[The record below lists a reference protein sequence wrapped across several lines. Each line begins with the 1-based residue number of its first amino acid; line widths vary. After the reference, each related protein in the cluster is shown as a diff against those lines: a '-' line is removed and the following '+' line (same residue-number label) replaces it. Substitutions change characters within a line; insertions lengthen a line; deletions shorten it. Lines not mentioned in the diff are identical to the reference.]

1 MGLPVGKLEPEF
13 LAELLGGLS
22 ADDPAVIVGPG
33 IGRDVT
39 VLKWD
44 ADDRYLIAKADP
56 ITFATDEIGF
66 YAVNVNANDVATSGG
81 LPRWFLA
88 TLLLPAGA
96 TDDALVRSIFA
107 QIDAACRALGISLVG
122 GHTEVTHDLDRPVL
136 VGFMLGEV
144 VKGELVVGD
153 GAQVGD
159 RLLLTKGVA
168 VEGTSIIA
176 RELGDELRARG
187 VDREMIGRAAGF
199 LHDPGIGVLREARIA
214 VGAGAVHAMHDPTE
228 GGLATGLHELAIAS
242 GVGLQVHFD
251 AIPILPETQSFCD
264 LLGLEPLGLIASG
277 SLLIAADPA
286 DADAIAGAIRAE
298 GIACADVGAVV
309 RAEEG
314 IRIGRD
320 GAWRDLPR
328 YDQDEIAKV
337 F

>member
-1 MGLPVGKLEPEF
+1 MPLPVGKLEPEF
-13 LAELLGGLS
+13 LAELLGGLH

-39 VLKWD
+39 VLAWD
-44 ADDRYLIAKADP
+44 ANERYLIAKTDP
-56 ITFATDEIGF
+56 ITFATDAIGY

-81 LPRWFLA
+81 VPRWFLA

-96 TDDALVRSIFA
+96 TDEVLVRSIFA
-107 QIDAACRALGISLVG
+107 QIDATCRELGISLVG

-144 VKGELVVGD
+144 GKSELVVGD

-168 VEGTSIIA
+168 IEGTSIIA
-176 RELGDELRARG
+176 RELEDDLLARG
-187 VDREMIGRAAGF
+187 VDVETVRRAAGF
-199 LHDPGIGVLREARIA
+199 LHEPGISVLCEARIA
-214 VGAGAVHAMHDPTE
+214 VTAGTVHAMHDPTE
-228 GGLATGLHELAIAS
+228 GGLATGLHELAMAS
-242 GVGLQVHFD
+242 GVGLEVD
-251 AIPILPETQSFCD
+251 EAAIPILPETRRFCA

-277 SLLIAADPA
+277 ALLIAAASD
-286 DADAIAGAIRAE
+286 DAGAIAEAIRAA
-298 GIACADVGAVV
+298 GIVCAEIGEVV
-309 RAEEG
+309 PADEG
-314 IRIGRD
+314 IRIGRE

-328 YDQDEIAKV
+328 YDQDEIAKL

>member
-1 MGLPVGKLEPEF
+1 MPLPVGKLEPEF
-13 LAELLGGLS
+13 LAELLGGLR

-39 VLKWD
+39 VLAWD
-44 ADDRYLIAKADP
+44 AGDRYLIAKTDP

-81 LPRWFLA
+81 VPRWFLA

-96 TDDALVRSIFA
+96 TDEALVRAIFG
-107 QIDAACRALGISLVG
+107 QIDAACHELGIALVG

-136 VGFMLGEV
+136 VGCMLGEV
-144 VKGELVVGD
+144 AKSELVVGD
-153 GAQVGD
+153 GARVGD

-168 VEGTSIIA
+168 LEGTSIIA

-187 VDREMIGRAAGF
+187 VDAETIRRAAGF
-199 LHDPGIGVLREARIA
+199 LHDPGISVLREARIA
-214 VGAGAVHAMHDPTE
+214 VGAGVVHAMHDPTE

-242 GVGLQVHFD
+242 GVGLRVD
-251 AIPILPETQSFCD
+251 EAAIPVLPETESFCA
-264 LLGLEPLGLIASG
+264 LLDLEPLGLIASG
-277 SLLIAADPA
+277 SLLIATAPA

-298 GIACADVGAVV
+298 GIACAEIGEVV
-309 RAEEG
+309 PAEEG
-314 IRIGRD
+314 IRICGA

-328 YDQDEIAKV
+328 YDQDEITKV

>member
-1 MGLPVGKLEPEF
+1 MVLPVGKLEPEF
-13 LAELLGGLS
+13 LAELLGGLR

-39 VLKWD
+39 VLAWD
-44 ADDRYLIAKADP
+44 AGDRYLIAKTDP
-56 ITFATDEIGF
+56 ITFVTDEIGF

-81 LPRWFLA
+81 VPRWFLA

-96 TDDALVRSIFA
+96 TDEALVRSIFA
-107 QIDAACRALGISLVG
+107 QIDAACRELGIALVG

-144 VKGELVVGD
+144 AKSELVVGD
-153 GAQVGD
+153 GARVGD

-168 VEGTSIIA
+168 LEGTSIIA
-176 RELGDELRARG
+176 RELSGELRARG
-187 VDREMIGRAAGF
+187 VDAETICRAAGF
-199 LHDPGIGVLREARIA
+199 LHDPGISVLREARIA
-214 VGAGAVHAMHDPTE
+214 VGAGVVHAMHDPTE

-242 GVGLQVHFD
+242 GVGLRIDGAAV
-251 AIPILPETQSFCD
+251 PILPETESFCD

-286 DADAIAGAIRAE
+286 DTDAIAGAIRAE
-298 GIACADVGAVV
+298 GIACAEIGAVV

-314 IRIGRD
+314 LRIGRA
-320 GAWRDLPR
+320 GAWHDLPR